1 MSKFYALYANESG
14 YALIRVVDHN
24 KMRAHLS
31 HGKEY
36 KKDIEE
42 FTSLVQVTAL
52 VVFQSSAEV
61 RAYNRAI
68 SNRVLPG
75 SLLSFLK
82 ASLPTHGKLTEYDL
96 GVASPILGAYISK
109 ALKVHCTVTGIVPK
123 LMKAIHL
130 HIHHLTKGIMPDDK
144 GLTKSTEKSS
154 TKPRSQT
161 KLEEFKGEE
170 ADPGLRLQLRGGRG
184 IHRTNRHAKK

>member
-68 SNRVLPG
+68 SN
-75 SLLSFLK
+75 
-82 ASLPTHGKLTEYDL
+82 T
-96 GVASPILGAYISK
+96 
-109 ALKVHCTVTGIVPK
+109 
-123 LMKAIHL
+123 IHL

-170 ADPGLRLQLRGGRG
+170 ADPGLRLQLRGGRNKQTCEKIISISNKKIDDG
-184 IHRTNRHAKK
+184 AVNRLRNFVFIKNLHSRLSEVLK